1 MKDYWLAKLI
11 SSVTEVDSRK
21 RLQKSIYLL
30 QHAGCP
36 LQFSYILH
44 YYGPYSFE
52 LAALIDQL
60 HGAGII
66 EERPESTGYGNVR
79 YKSQIIEKGRQVL
92 EKFEKSKIS
101 KDLQKQIRQFIEP
114 FKALNQENLWVLE
127 LAATVA
133 YFHEDDWTK
142 AKTQTAKFKRISVDT
157 AKLKEAEL
165 LAKKFKGS
173 A

>member
-1 MKDYWLAKLI
+1 M
-11 SSVTEVDSRK
+11 
-21 RLQKSIYLL
+21 
-30 QHAGCP
+30 
-36 LQFSYILH
+36 
-44 YYGPYSFE
+44 
-52 LAALIDQL
+52 AALIDQL

-79 YKSQIIEKGRQVL
+79 YKSQIIEKGRQAL

-127 LAATVA
+127 LAATIA
-133 YFHEDDWTK
+133 YFYEGDWGEARK
-142 AKTQTAKFKRISVDT
+142 QTAIFK
-157 AKLKEAEL
+157 KLYKTDNNLKQAFD
-165 LAKKFKGS
+165 LAKSFKKS